1 MTADVE
7 KDIVSTA
14 NILVY
19 ETYKLTRILLGW
31 FCLEEWRKSGRAGV
45 PPALPDFSIL
55 RVTPVYP

>member
-1 MTADVE
+1 LTADAE

-31 FCLEEWRKSGRAGV
+31 FCLEEWPST
-45 PPALPDFSIL
+45 L